1 MKVRLGGFM
10 EAKVAILGRIKD
22 GDGYRLITLEKRRGS
37 FVKPKDEVL
46 AYYLRYTDAITG
58 KRCVKPVTGDFDAIV
73 VQALNLA
80 NQQNAIRNNQ
90 ASTTAEQF
98 PVPTERLTVA
108 EAVEIYLAHLQDRLI
123 A

>member
-1 MKVRLGGFM
+1 M